1 MAKKPKT
8 ALGKLFAALGSFWLA
23 IALLVNLF
31 LLTWLGTLE
40 QVDKGIHAVQGQYFE
55 SWLVLAKAGPLKV
68 LLPGGYITMGLLVL
82 NLFIGGLVRIRKTKS
97 TVGIIIAHVG
107 IALMMAGGL
116 VEHMYSIYGRV
127 ILYEGQASAQFEEY
141 AGYEVAIWNADT
153 LGAVEEFLIPASDF
167 AGLGGAGSRTFQRA
181 ELPFDLILKRYMN
194 NCELKEAVG
203 VGVPS
208 APVVDGHFLVERPDE
223 KEEESNFAGLYAT
236 VVTDGGSTVI
246 DSLLFGRAVHPWV
259 FEAGGKKWAVKLRH
273 TVHSMPFSL
282 KLEKFIKDDHPGIT
296 MARSF
301 SSDVV
306 RVDADGTEH
315 PLRIEMNEPLR
326 KDGYIIYQASYGPQ
340 QGMPGRPYSVL
351 AVSKNPSDR
360 IPWLSVAV
368 IAIGLTWTFLA
379 KLLGFLAK
387 QKRSALKAAQA
398 SPSSSEGKSAA

>member
-1 MAKKPKT
+1 MAKKPTT

-23 IALLVNLF
+23 IGLLVNLF

-40 QVDKGIHAVQGQYFE
+40 QVDKGIHAVQTEYFE
-55 SWLVLAKAGPLKV
+55 SWRVLAKAGPIKV
-68 LLPGGYITMGLLVL
+68 LLPGGYITMGLLVV
-82 NLFIGGLVRIRKTKS
+82 NLLIGGLVRIRKTKS

-107 IALMMAGGL
+107 IALMMGGGL

-127 ILYEGQASAQFEEY
+127 ILYEGEESAQFEEY
-141 AGYEVAIWNADT
+141 AGYEVAIWNADS
-153 LGAVEEFLIPASDF
+153 LGGVEEFLIPAEDF
-167 AGLGGAGSRTFQRA
+167 QDLEGTKSRTFQRA

-194 NCELKEAVG
+194 NAELREAVG
-203 VGVPS
+203 VGVPTS
-208 APVVDGHFLVERPDE
+208 PVVEGHFLVGKPDE
-223 KEEESNFAGLYAT
+223 KEEEKNLAGIYAT
-236 VVTDGGSTVI
+236 VVAEGGTKVI
-246 DSLLFGRAVHPWV
+246 DSLLYGVARHPWV
-259 FEAGGKKWAVKLRH
+259 FEAGGKKWAVALRH

-296 MARSF
+296 MARAF

-306 RVDADGTEH
+306 RTDPDGSEH

-340 QGMPGRPYSVL
+340 EGMPGRPYSVL

-379 KLLGFLAK
+379 KLLGFLGK
-387 QKRSALKAAQA
+387 QKRSALKAAKA
-398 SPSSSEGKSAA
+398 SSGTSEEKSAA